1 MQATQMSRRPSP
13 SWISGTLMV
22 GAVLLFLW
30 GSFVLGF
37 LSEPSAVGRIW
48 IALAVIGGG
57 SVVVGLL
64 GVTAAAYLALGARW
78 AHTVALVASVAM
90 ILSVIGAIAGIPALI
105 GLLASRAPA
114 RP

>member
-1 MQATQMSRRPSP
+1 MQATEMSRRPLP
-13 SWISGTLMV
+13 SWISGTLVV

-37 LSEPSAVGRIW
+37 LAEPSAVGRVW
-48 IALAVIGGG
+48 VALAVIGGG

-78 AHTVALVASVAM
+78 AHTLALVASVAM

-105 GLLASRAPA
+105 GLLNGRMSERT
-114 RP
+114 